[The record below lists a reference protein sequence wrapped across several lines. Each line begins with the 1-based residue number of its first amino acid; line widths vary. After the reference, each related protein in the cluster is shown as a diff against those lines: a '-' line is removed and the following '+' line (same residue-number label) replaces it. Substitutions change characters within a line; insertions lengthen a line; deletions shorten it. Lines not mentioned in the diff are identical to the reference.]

1 MNSIYV
7 DEIETNGI
15 EIVCI
20 KSIEFLLLFYFNF
33 IFI

>member
-20 KSIEFLLLFYFNF
+20 KSIEFL
-33 IFI
+33 